1 MSIRQKGA
9 AFAGAYFNDERSCRA
24 FAVAMAPPEGKSY
37 APDKVV
43 DVLHTKLELGF
54 DLERRAVAG
63 TATHTVTPILA
74 GVSSLL
80 LDCCELKV
88 HEVTDGRGKALAF
101 DHDGARLT
109 IRFPKPLAKGS
120 KSQVAIA
127 YSGTPRSGLY
137 FTGPSEAYPRTARQ
151 VWSQGQDEDSRFWFP
166 CFDYPNERATSETL
180 VTVPESWTVVGN
192 GKLLAVKHDRAKKT
206 RTFHHREAT
215 PHVSYLLSIAS
226 GEFAKV
232 EDRWRGVPVQYFVKP
247 SEEAKAR
254 RTFGLTPDMME
265 HFSRTFGV
273 DYPYEKYS
281 QVVVEDFIFGGMEN
295 ISATTL
301 IDRCLMDERA
311 ALDYEP
317 QDLVS
322 HELAHQWF
330 GDLVTCKDWSH
341 AWLNEGFATYSEV
354 VYREHWRGRED
365 AHQHRLAQMQAYFD
379 RDRAERRPIVT
390 KAYTQPIELFDAHIY
405 EKGALVL
412 HMLREHLGDGVFWA
426 CVREYLEEFRGRTV
440 QTEDLIGVIN
450 RVTGKNL
457 EWFFDQW
464 IFGAGY
470 PELEVGFAWDEAGRT
485 ATLTVDQ
492 KQKVEGATGLFRLPV
507 KVIFHGS
514 KRVEQGIEVKE
525 AHQVLTFHLA
535 AKPDFVAFDPGCH
548 LLKRLT
554 FKQPSEML
562 KARLARDPDWFGR
575 VEAAQM
581 LCKDGSRD
589 ALEAVGKALLKDT
602 FWGARVEMAAAL
614 GENGSLVA
622 RDLLVAAAR
631 TRDHKVRRA
640 VARVLGKFQDAAAA
654 AALAALAKGDISYF
668 VEGEANLALGATRQ
682 PGAFE
687 ILRESLG
694 RESHLDTV
702 RASSCMGLARLRD
715 DRAWPLLKA
724 AAAPGGKAQGRVAAM
739 RAMATL
745 ARGRDPYRTEI
756 REELERYLR
765 DPNFFAKFGALLSLE
780 VLDEAAAAPA
790 VEAVRFRESDG
801 RLRSNSRDV
810 AKALRE
816 GKSKGEEIAAL
827 RTDLERLRDDKR
839 GIEDRLAKLEAAV
852 KANRA
857 PAKAKAKGAKR
868 KSKR

>member
-24 FAVAMAPPEGKSY
+24 FAVATAPPEGKSY

-43 DVLHTKLELGF
+43 DVLHTRLELSF
-54 DLERRAVAG
+54 DLERRAILG
-63 TATHTVTPILA
+63 TATHAVTPILD
-74 GVSSLL
+74 GVKRLV
-80 LDCCELKV
+80 LDCCELTV
-88 HEVTDGRGKALAF
+88 HKVTDGKGRALAF
-101 DHDGARLT
+101 DHDGSRLT
-109 IRFPKPLAKGS
+109 IHFPKPLGKGS
-120 KSQVAIA
+120 RAEVAIA

-137 FTGPSEAYPRTARQ
+137 FTGPTEAYPRTAVQ
-151 VWSQGQDEDSRFWFP
+151 VWSQGQDEDSRYWFP

-192 GKLLAVKHDRAKKT
+192 GRLVAVKHDRAKRT

-215 PHVSYLLSIAS
+215 PHVSYLLSIAC

-254 RTFGLTPDMME
+254 RTFGLTPDMLE

-354 VYREHWRGRED
+354 VYREHWRGGDD

-412 HMLREHLGDGVFWA
+412 HMLRELLGDGVFWS
-426 CVREYLEEFRGRTV
+426 CVKEYLTEFRGRTV
-440 QTEDLIGVIN
+440 QTEDLIGVIT
-450 RVTGKNL
+450 RVTGRNL

-464 IFGAGY
+464 VYGAGF
-470 PELEVGFAWDEAGRT
+470 PELEVAFAWDEEGKV

-507 KVIFHGS
+507 KVLFHGR
-514 KRVEQGIEVKE
+514 KPVVNPIEVKE
-525 AHQVLTFHLA
+525 AHQVFTFRLDG
-535 AKPDFVAFDPGCH
+535 KPDFVAFDPGCH

-554 FKQPSEML
+554 FKQPVEML
-562 KARLARDPDWFGR
+562 KARLVKDPDWFGR

-581 LCKDGSRD
+581 LCKDGSRS
-589 ALEAVGKALLKDT
+589 ALEAVGKALQRDA

-622 RDLLVAAAR
+622 HDQLLAAVK
-631 TRDHKVRRA
+631 TQDPKVRRA
-640 VARVLGKFQDAAAA
+640 VSRALGRFQDRAASS
-654 AALAALAKGDISYF
+654 ALAKLAKDDLSYF
-668 VEGEANLALGATRQ
+668 VEGEANLALGATKQ
-682 PGAFE
+682 EGAFD
-687 ILRESLG
+687 ILRESL
-694 RESHLDTV
+694 RKESHLDTI
-702 RASSCMGLARLRD
+702 RANACMGLARLRD

-724 AAAPGGKAQGRVAAM
+724 AAAPGGKAQGRIAAM

-756 REELERYLR
+756 REELERYLN
-765 DPNFFAKFGALLSLE
+765 DANFFAKFGAILSLE
-780 VLDEAAAAPA
+780 LLDEAAAAPA

-801 RLRSNSRDV
+801 RLKSNSRDV
-810 AKALRE
+810 ARALRE

-827 RTDLERLRDDKR
+827 RSDLEKLREDKR
-839 GIEDRLAKLEAAV
+839 SIEDRLAKLEAA
-852 KANRA
+852 
-857 PAKAKAKGAKR
+857 AKAARPPVKAKGTKR
-868 KSKR
+868 KGRR